1 MVRLTLIARVH
12 DGLPLAEGL
21 DGEKDREL
29 DNHKLQAKVTP
40 PEKYWSV
47 PTLGRAMPFLGMLS
61 FAITGPEGV
70 LSHS

>member
-29 DNHKLQAKVTP
+29 DTYKHQAKV
-40 PEKYWSV
+40 SSIQS
-47 PTLGRAMPFLGMLS
+47 LRRALILFG
-61 FAITGPEGV
+61 EYYDW
-70 LSHS
+70 

>member
-29 DNHKLQAKVTP
+29 ETYKHQAKVNSHQGHQGP
-40 PEKYWSV
+40 ICCRYI
-47 PTLGRAMPFLGMLS
+47 PFNSM
-61 FAITGPEGV
+61 V
-70 LSHS
+70 LM